1 MHQAL
6 GVLCMYVCMIFKKKK
21 KKFQVYVQKMS
32 FIFVER
38 GVVDPR
44 LTTLSKTKNKIN
56 ELMQNRRKLNLA
68 WTISF

>member
-1 MHQAL
+1 
-6 GVLCMYVCMIFKKKK
+6 MYVRMYDFKKKK

>member
-1 MHQAL
+1 
-6 GVLCMYVCMIFKKKK
+6 MYVRMYDFKKKK

-68 WTISF
+68 WRISY

>member
-1 MHQAL
+1 
-6 GVLCMYVCMIFKKKK
+6 MYVRMYDLKKKK